1 MKFPVKSD
9 LSVKLFLVFILGL
22 LIFIPIGMIKG
33 VVRDRLHY
41 REEAMNSVL
50 MPIGDSFLIRGV
62 SVLIPYL
69 PAASESDKK
78 PEKEFFVAEPVRYE
92 VTADLN
98 VSKLK
103 RGIFDT
109 PVYDAAITIS
119 GRFDAS
125 DFAVNGTP
133 LAGARLIFDVAD
145 RKNLT
150 KEPEMQLNGDFQPK
164 RDHLF
169 SKPSGLY
176 IAPFAWPLTEE
187 QMRNG
192 FDFTLTAVGRGGK
205 QFILR
210 PISGENIFTVRS
222 NWNDPGFF
230 GDWLPIERTVSDEGF
245 SARWEIPGFNVSSSF
260 SSVTDS
266 YYDDGEIV
274 YPQSIR
280 VSFLQMN
287 DIYNRVQRC
296 MKYAFLFIFVP
307 FLSLFFVEAVRK
319 IPIHPAQYLLIGI
332 ANALFYLL
340 LLSLAEQIP
349 FNAAYLISMIM
360 TVLLSS
366 FYTAA
371 VTKSKKPGFIMAV
384 VSLTA
389 YFFLFGLL
397 QISDYALLVG
407 TFGLFAALAIVMYLT
422 RNVNWYRISDRV
434 VNSST
439 EKKTQQADDP
449 NKENRD

>member
-1 MKFPVKSD
+1 MKFPAKSS

-41 REEAMNSVL
+41 REKAMNSVL
-50 MPIGDSFLIRGV
+50 MPIGDSFFIRGV
-62 SVLIPYL
+62 SVLIPYR
-69 PAASESDKK
+69 PTVSEKDGK
-78 PEKEFFVAEPVRYE
+78 PETEFFIAEPERYRL
-92 VTADLN
+92 TADLN
-98 VSKLK
+98 VSNLK

-109 PVYDAAITIS
+109 PVYDATLTAS

-125 DFAVNGTP
+125 EFKVNGTP

-150 KEPEMQLNGDFQPK
+150 KEPEIQLNGGFQPK
-164 RDHLF
+164 RDQLF
-169 SKPSGLY
+169 SKPPGLY
-176 IAPFAWPLTEE
+176 TAPFAWPLPAEYL
-187 QMRNG
+187 RNG

-210 PISGENIFTVRS
+210 PGSGENVFTVHS
-222 NWNDPGFF
+222 NWDDPGFF
-230 GDWLPIERTVSDEGF
+230 GDWLPTERTVSQEGF
-245 SARWEIPGFNVSSSF
+245 SAKWEIPGFNVSSSF

-274 YPQSIR
+274 YPQSVRI
-280 VSFLQMN
+280 SFLQIN
-287 DIYNRVQRC
+287 DIYNRAQRC

-319 IPIHPAQYLLIGI
+319 IPFHPAQYLLIGI

-349 FNAAYLISMIM
+349 FNAAYLISMLV

-371 VTKSKKPGFIMAV
+371 AAKSRQPGLIMAA

-389 YFFLFGLL
+389 YLFLFGLL
-397 QISDYALLVG
+397 QISDYALLIG
-407 TFGLFAALAIVMYLT
+407 TLGLFAALAAVMYLT
-422 RNVNWYRISDRV
+422 RNVNWYEIGL
-434 VNSST
+434 NSSGG
-439 EKKTQQADDP
+439 KKTQPADDP
-449 NKENRD
+449 NKENRDR